1 MMMIF
6 MIWLI
11 ICVCHAIYRRYVQ
24 IHAKHS
30 FIFIIIVSV
39 RPSFRIVSVFV
50 YVSFI
55 VSVRFGSP
63 FVSVRFGSPFV
74 SVRFG
79 YRLSFRLARPDRYE
93 PAQSS

>member
-63 FVSVRFGSPFV
+63 FVSVRFG
-74 SVRFG
+74 